1 VPVGAG
7 SSGRDVKRCPAGG
20 SLGIVTA
27 SDDARRRADELLAAL
42 SPQDQQAMVEA
53 LRAGSARDWL
63 DELLRTP
70 EPVLGQVPDR
80 VRGVRVRVD
89 LLGAKPPVWRRL
101 ELPGDLTIDRLHT
114 VLQAAMGWFDCHLHR
129 FRTGNDPRAPYFVTV
144 FDVEEGDDG
153 ILEDTVRLDQLL
165 IAPGDRLWYDYDFGD
180 GWAHVVQVEAVLDEP
195 PATVRCI
202 TGRNACPPEDCG
214 GIWGYA
220 DLAAWVRGGC
230 DPAAV
235 PAPFDSADEARDWLP
250 LHWHPDR
257 FDPDEATAAIAAAM
271 TGPVAVPAEL
281 AALRTRLELQGD
293 PALTLLLEH
302 ATTAAVVEVGEA
314 EAAQLLEPYL
324 LLLEAIGDGVA
335 LTAAGYLPPALVEH
349 LADRTGVTGWWIGA
363 ANREDLTVP
372 VARLR
377 ASARTLGLI
386 SVRKGRLAPTAVARR
401 YRDRPLA
408 LWRHLISRLP
418 VGRTDFDRQAGWITT
433 AVIAGGAPAEHW
445 HTEIAALLQA
455 LGWRTQGSS
464 SLTLAAVGNP
474 TLEVFDI
481 LAGSTRGG
489 RPTGRH
495 PAVAATAR
503 AVLTP

>member
-1 VPVGAG
+1 M
-7 SSGRDVKRCPAGG
+7 
-20 SLGIVTA
+20 TA
-27 SDDARRRADELLAAL
+27 SDDARRRADELIAAL
-42 SPQDQQAMVEA
+42 SPQEQQAMVEA

-70 EPVLGQVPDR
+70 EPVVGQVPDR

-101 ELPGDLTIDRLHT
+101 ELPGDLTLDRLHT
-114 VLQAAMGWFDCHLHR
+114 VLQAAMGWLDCHLHR
-129 FRTGNDPRAPYFVTV
+129 FRTGNDSRAPYFVTA
-144 FDVEEGDDG
+144 FDVEDGEDG

-165 IAPGDRLWYDYDFGD
+165 TESGDRLWYDYDFGD

-195 PATVRCI
+195 PTTVRCT

-230 DPAAV
+230 DPVAV
-235 PAPFDSADEARDWLP
+235 PAPFDTADDARDWLP
-250 LHWHPDR
+250 LDWHPDR
-257 FDPDEATAAIAAAM
+257 FDPAEATAAIAAAI
-271 TGPVAVPAEL
+271 TPPVAVPAEL
-281 AALRTRLELQGD
+281 AALRTRLELHGD

-302 ATTAAVVEVGEA
+302 ATTGAVIEVGEA

-324 LLLEAIGDGVA
+324 LLLEAIGDGVQ
-335 LTAAGYLPPALVEH
+335 LTAAGYLPPALVGH

-401 YRDRPLA
+401 YRHRPLA
-408 LWRHLISRLP
+408 LWQHLISRLP
-418 VGRTDFDRQAGWITT
+418 VGRTDFDRQAGWTT
-433 AVIAGGAPAEHW
+433 AAVIAGGAPAEHW

-455 LGWRTQGSS
+455 LGWRSQGRS
-464 SLTLAAVGNP
+464 SLTPAAVVNP

-481 LAGSTRGG
+481 LAGTTRGG

-495 PAVAATAR
+495 PAVAAAAR
-503 AVLTP
+503 AVITP